1 MTPEPH
7 PVSRTAVTDSPV
19 VHVQQEQPVDLFW
32 RGATVVGLLFVAA
45 GVLLLVKTVVAVRR
59 MAWHARHRSSYV
71 LRETGIE
78 TTEWNTV
85 GAEVPVR
92 QVIPWEAVAS
102 VVASYRILRRTIL
115 VENGGG
121 TLTETAPVLHIL
133 FDQDGSRRSTSV
145 PFSSH
150 RDPAVDGWIAAL
162 RKHGVELG
170 YTARPLSWKS
180 EAQLGPEAQ
189 LEYLATTE
197 EVIPFPATGGWLD
210 NTIRL
215 ENRWHQNATRVQ
227 EQAERRD
234 PALREARQRPTGR
247 HWILG
252 AWFAGMY
259 ALGAGLLLS
268 YLMQHGWL
276 PAAVWPLEFLVVLPA
291 AALLFLPLRHGLR
304 WFHGLV
310 CWLLLVVTSFSVLV
324 GSVEMGPVPARE
336 AQRAPARPRRGL
348 RVVRTVPPS
357 CRQSPI
363 KGRSWG
369 RSCGRLRVA
378 GMRPDSPATRR
389 TLRRDPRRRSHR
401 GRSRRGPPRGC
412 RPRPG

>member
-1 MTPEPH
+1 M
-7 PVSRTAVTDSPV
+7 TDSPV
-19 VHVQQEQPVDLFW
+19 VHVQQEQTADLFW
-32 RGATVVGLLFVAA
+32 RGATVVGLFFVAVVVAVLVGTPVLLMVEFWNPWLLFTLVFAAA

-71 LRETGIE
+71 LREAAIE

-85 GAEVPVR
+85 GAEAPVR
-92 QVIPWEAVAS
+92 RVIPLEAMAS
-102 VVASYRILRRTIL
+102 VVASYRILRRIIL
-115 VENGGG
+115 TENGGG

-133 FDQDGSRRSTSV
+133 FDQDGSRRIVSV

-150 RDPAVDGWIAAL
+150 RDPAIDARIAAL

-170 YTARPLSWKS
+170 YTARALSWKG
-180 EAQLGPEAQ
+180 EAYLGPEAQ

-215 ENRWHQNATRVQ
+215 ENQWHQNATRVQ

-259 ALGAGLLLS
+259 ALGAGFLLP
-268 YLMQHGWL
+268 YLVQHGWL
-276 PAAVWPLEFLVVLPA
+276 PAAVRPLEILVVLRA
-291 AALLFLPLRHGLR
+291 AALFFLPLRRGLR

-310 CWLLLVVTSFSVLV
+310 CWLLLVVISFSVLV
-324 GSVEMGPVPARE
+324 GSVEMGPAAERTAMIGFGLTVLSAALLWAPYLLVKRSVPRHE
-336 AQRAPARPRRGL
+336 LVRGS
-348 RVVRTVPPS
+348 V
-357 CRQSPI
+357 
-363 KGRSWG
+363 
-369 RSCGRLRVA
+369 
-378 GMRPDSPATRR
+378 
-389 TLRRDPRRRSHR
+389 
-401 GRSRRGPPRGC
+401 
-412 RPRPG
+412 